1 MELKTAVQ
9 KISVLENELVNREN
23 FYKQNIVALEE
34 RSAVMEEERNKALDR
49 EVDALKR
56 LNEVK
61 KETEMVGNKFSA
73 KLKEEI
79 EKVAKNSE
87 KEITRLEKDLL
98 ESKHKGDNLTRTIRG
113 LTEQNDTLAIQV
125 TDASVKSQNTEKT
138 IESAAEHKILT

>member
-1 MELKTAVQ
+1 VELKTAVQ
-9 KISVLENELVNREN
+9 KISVLENELFNREN